1 MRRRLSEL
9 EQQVMDYVWA
19 NPGCSADACRLA
31 LARSSRPLKESTVR
45 TLLHRLEKKGYVQH
59 GIEGRTYLY
68 RASEA
73 RQDVAAHAVKQ
84 IIDRFF
90 DGSIEPLLVG
100 MVDNDYIDREELK
113 ELARKIASRKKERK

>member
-19 NPGCSADACRLA
+19 NPGCTADDCRSA
-31 LARSSRPLKESTVR
+31 LAESSRPLKESTVR
-45 TLLHRLEKKGYVQH
+45 TLLHRLEKKGYLVH
-59 GIEGRTYLY
+59 EVDGRTYIY

-100 MVDNDYIDREELK
+100 MVDNDYVDRQELK
-113 ELARKIASRKKERK
+113 ELAQKIAARKKERK

>member
-9 EQQVMDYVWA
+9 EQLVMDYVWA
-19 NPGCSADACRLA
+19 TPECTADDCRAA
-31 LARSSRPLKESTVR
+31 LAELSRPLKESTVR
-45 TLLHRLEKKGYVQH
+45 TLLHRLEKKGYVTH
-59 GIEGRTYLY
+59 EVDGRTYLY

-100 MVDNDYIDREELK
+100 MVDNDYVDQDELK
-113 ELARKIASRKKERK
+113 ELARKIAARKKERK